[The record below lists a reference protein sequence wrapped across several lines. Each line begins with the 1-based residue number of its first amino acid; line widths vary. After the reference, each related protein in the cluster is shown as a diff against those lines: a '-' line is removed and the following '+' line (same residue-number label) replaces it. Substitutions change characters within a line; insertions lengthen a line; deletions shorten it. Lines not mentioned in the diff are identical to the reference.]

1 MSVILLRD
9 LLGMPVE
16 TEQGLRLGFLSDG
29 EMDTAGFQL
38 RNVTVKSH
46 RLPFPAKTLL
56 IHVRHIVA
64 VTEEKVVVQ
73 DAAIPAEE
81 EKRSVTQPAAVPGH
95 FQVRDAE

>member
-16 TEQGLRLGFLSDG
+16 TEQGIRLGFLSDG

-46 RLPFPAKTLL
+46 RLPLPAKTLL
-56 IHVRHIVA
+56 VHVRHIVA

-73 DAAIPAEE
+73 DAVVNAET
-81 EKRSVTQPAAVPGH
+81 KRRSQTQPVAVPGNL
-95 FQVRDAE
+95 QVRDTE